1 MYKFWLTVVDQK
13 QFMGSLFLNRRLCCC
28 FLWVFA
34 ACAGLVWKDWSL
46 PNVNLTFWQAS
57 GNTGGRVNEE
67 PAGRKLWP
75 WSCCVLLDINH
86 REGIYRLRT
95 SAYEENVAARTI
107 EATNDV
113 GNLIGANCS
122 RITVPSR
129 GIKSM

>member
-1 MYKFWLTVVDQK
+1 
-13 QFMGSLFLNRRLCCC
+13 MGSLFLNRRLCCC

-34 ACAGLVWKDWSL
+34 ACAGFVWKDWSL

-75 WSCCVLLDINH
+75 WPCCVVSRLIEMDISSPSRN
-86 REGIYRLRT
+86 IYRT
-95 SAYEENVAARTI
+95 TTFAYEENVAVRTI
-107 EATNDV
+107 EVTNDV